1 MRKTVEKLK
10 KHWFFNA
17 GLAMLSCVMR
27 NTIQKLKKHCFF
39 SAGLAVLVC
48 VICIWIVKFVAV
60 DIGNSK
66 AAVFDQTQ
74 ISATRRQMTQRRI
87 LEEKYNTQ
95 NSSTGSLVF
104 RHTPSTM
111 PVSVLKKERK
121 FLNTI
126 LKFPNTILE
135 ITEMLTEQ
143 ENLRLVINRQG
154 CHEGVENNGE

>member
-1 MRKTVEKLK
+1 VESHLKREIEMRNTVEKLK
-10 KHWFFNA
+10 KHWFFNT

-74 ISATRRQMTQRRI
+74 ISAIRKQMTQRRI
-87 LEEKYNTQ
+87 LEDKYNTQ
-95 NSSTGSLVF
+95 G
-104 RHTPSTM
+104 
-111 PVSVLKKERK
+111 
-121 FLNTI
+121 
-126 LKFPNTILE
+126 
-135 ITEMLTEQ
+135 
-143 ENLRLVINRQG
+143 
-154 CHEGVENNGE
+154 